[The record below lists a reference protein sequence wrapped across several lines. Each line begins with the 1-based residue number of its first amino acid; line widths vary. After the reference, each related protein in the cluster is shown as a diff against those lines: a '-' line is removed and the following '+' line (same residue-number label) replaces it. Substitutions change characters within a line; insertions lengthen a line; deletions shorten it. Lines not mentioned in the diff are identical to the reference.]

1 MSLNYK
7 TLGLLQAFCFLES
20 LSSQLKDV
28 VYYIA
33 LTICQCPNGDRI
45 VGLEEE
51 RKGNK
56 NVD

>member
-1 MSLNYK
+1 MSLSYK
-7 TLGLLQAFCFLES
+7 TLGLLQAFFFLEA

-33 LTICQCPNGDRI
+33 LTICQCPNGHHI
-45 VGLEEE
+45 VGPEEE
-51 RKGNK
+51 RKGKK